1 MSKAADL
8 ARTAS
13 ASETAL
19 SNRNVVTNGAMQIWQ
34 RGVSQTTTGYGC
46 VDRFRNTVSGT
57 VTFSQETT
65 GLPSGFVYALK
76 WTTGAA
82 TSYGQSR
89 QFIETE
95 NVKALR
101 GETVTASAYVKV
113 SGDYSGIVTWEIA
126 YSTGGDVSGST
137 WIGITESNVISASAS
152 DASSDYKRISCN
164 VTIPDNAVGIYVGI
178 VPSAVQASGVTCSI
192 TGVQLEV
199 GTVTPFEHRS
209 YGQELAL
216 CQRYYYRIQGNGSAN
231 TSLGVGFASTTTTG
245 YSYLK
250 FPVNMRA
257 APTIDG
263 SSGLTAS
270 DLNSYTVAYASV
282 GLNATESSSHGSSA
296 TYIVVTVSSG
306 LTALRPNA
314 NQLSNNA
321 GSFLSLTAEL

>member
-46 VDRFRNTVSGT
+46 VDRFKNSVSGT

-101 GETVTASAYVKV
+101 GETLTASAYVKV
-113 SGDYSGIVTWEIA
+113 SGDYSGIATWEIA

-164 VTIPDNAVGIYVGI
+164 VTIPANAVGIYVGI
-178 VPSAVQASGVTCSI
+178 VPSVVQASGVTCSI

-216 CQRYYYRIQGNGSAN
+216 CQRYFQVYGGNSTHERLTNAYA
-231 TSLGVGFASTTTTG
+231 ASTTQARADIPNIVT
-245 YSYLK
+245 
-250 FPVNMRA
+250 MRA
-257 APTIDG
+257 TPSISVSAVANWALEASTGVAACSVIGVDQPSPKVTAINFTVG
-263 SSGLTAS
+263 SAALTAGQ
-270 DLNSYTVAYASV
+270 
-282 GLNATESSSHGSSA
+282 GLHVMANNT
-296 TYIVVTVSSG
+296 
-306 LTALRPNA
+306 TAARLEII
-314 NQLSNNA
+314 
-321 GSFLSLTAEL
+321 AEL